1 MAATNERTGT
11 SRITR
16 SPGSPGGRSRVRRRH
31 EDAVIQAEVRRLA
44 RALAPYRVLQKDALR
59 RTAGADSWHDGG
71 FDRALDVAVEVGTIK
86 RLPAGFYA
94 SGESET
100 SPTAGV
106 RAAR

>member
-1 MAATNERTGT
+1 MTATNERTGT

-16 SPGSPGGRSRVRRRH
+16 SPGSPRGRSRLRRRH

-71 FDRALDVAVEVGTIK
+71 FDRALDAAVEAGKIK

-94 SGESET
+94 SGESAT
-100 SPTAGV
+100 SIGPGAEAAG
-106 RAAR
+106 